1 MTKDEVL
8 FQRRVIDLANLADR
22 RSMIMFS
29 DFLNLNELNIYHSS
43 KKELAFVTCR
53 LFGGYETAERQM
65 IAFIPDALSYDIADT
80 ESKDGSLPYGWKFPF
95 VCICIR
101 PLHEKYTDKLTH
113 RDFLGAILNIGI
125 ERNKIGDILLTDDGT
140 YVFCHETMAELLCR
154 ELAQI
159 RHTSVAAQIT
169 DLDSFSW
176 QPVYETIHGTVASLR
191 LDSLL
196 SLAFGSSRSSLTS
209 LVENGSIYVNG
220 RLTTSN
226 GYKLKNGDIISAR
239 GYGKFQFCSVL
250 SETRKGRLSVEIKRY
265 K

>member
-8 FQRRVIDLANLADR
+8 FQRRLIDLANLADR

-65 IAFIPDALSYDIADT
+65 IAFIPDALSYDL
-80 ESKDGSLPYGWKFPF
+80 ENSRLPYGWEYPFSCIQIQPLNEKFA
-95 VCICIR
+95 
-101 PLHEKYTDKLTH
+101 DKLTH
-113 RDFLGAILNIGI
+113 RDYLGAILNIGI
-125 ERNKIGDILLTDDGT
+125 ERSKIGDILLTDDGT
-140 YVFCHETMAELLCR
+140 YVFCHDTITDLLCQ
-154 ELAQI
+154 ELTHI
-159 RHTSVAAQIT
+159 RHTSVHAQVT
-169 DLDSFSW
+169 DSESFSY
-176 QPVYETIHGTVASLR
+176 QPKYEEIHGTVASVR

-209 LVENGSIYVNG
+209 LVENGSVYVNG
-220 RLTTSN
+220 RVTSSN
-226 GYKLKNGDIISAR
+226 GYKLKENDIISVR
-239 GYGKFQFCSVL
+239 GHGKFQYCKTL
-250 SETRKGRLSVEIKRY
+250 SETRKGRLSVLIRRY

>member
-1 MTKDEVL
+1 MTKEELL
-8 FQRRVIDLANLADR
+8 FQRRLIDLANMADR
-22 RSMIMFS
+22 KNMIFFS

-43 KKELAFVTCR
+43 QKELAFVTCR
-53 LFGGYETAERQM
+53 PYGGYETAERQM
-65 IAFIPDALSYDIADT
+65 IAFIPDALSYDMEDT

-154 ELAQI
+154 ELTHI
-159 RHTSVAAQIT
+159 RHTYVAAQIT

>member
-1 MTKDEVL
+1 MQKDEFFL
-8 FQRRVIDLANLADR
+8 KRIRELANLSYQRD
-22 RSMIMFS
+22 IVTFS
-29 DFLNLNELNIYHSS
+29 DFLNLNEQNIVHNHKNQMPGVITES
-43 KKELAFVTCR
+43 
-53 LFGGYETAERQM
+53 FGGYGQAERQM
-65 IAFIPDALSYDIADT
+65 IAFIPDALSYDMEDT
-80 ESKDGSLPYGWKFPF
+80 ETKDSSLPYGWEFPF

-154 ELAQI
+154 ELTHI
-159 RHTSVAAQIT
+159 RHTSVYAQIT
-169 DLDSFSW
+169 DPDSFSW